1 MKTTKC
7 GSVFNKKPEVKEVPA
22 VPVKK
27 AKKRA
32 KKKEQVDAVHVDINV
47 INDSKDEEEGK

>member
-7 GSVFNKKPEVKEVPA
+7 GSAFNKKPEVKEVPA
-22 VPVKK
+22 APVKK

-47 INDSKDEEEGK
+47 INESKDEEEGK